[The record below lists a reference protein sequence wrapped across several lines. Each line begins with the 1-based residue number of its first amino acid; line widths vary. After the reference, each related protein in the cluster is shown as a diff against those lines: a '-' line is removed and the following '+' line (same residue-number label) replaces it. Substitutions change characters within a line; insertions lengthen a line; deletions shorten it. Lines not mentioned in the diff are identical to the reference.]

1 MWDRIHWV
9 GMPVLMTLLLH
20 AVVVVTLLWRWPD
33 PRTVEASAPPA
44 APIQA
49 MLVSAEQ
56 LRPKPA
62 PVPPRPVAPRPRTPP
77 KPEANTQQRP
87 EPRVQ
92 PTVVAPERVDLI
104 EAEDPP
110 TPELSEAELAAL
122 TRAEIE
128 AALALDMQSDNGAS
142 ATLRDRVSA
151 TIRLAVVNRWT
162 RPPSARNGMLAVLAI
177 QLVPTGDVVSVS
189 VEQSSG
195 DNAFDRSAINAVE
208 KAARFP
214 EVAQLDT
221 RTFERDVRR
230 FTLIFRPEDLRY

>member
-1 MWDRIHWV
+1 
-9 GMPVLMTLLLH
+9 MTLLLH
-20 AVVVVTLLWRWPD
+20 ALVVVMLLWRWPVT
-33 PRTVEASAPPA
+33 RTIEASAPPA

-49 MLVSAEQ
+49 MLVSPEQ
-56 LRPKPA
+56 LRPKPTPVRARPA
-62 PVPPRPVAPRPRTPP
+62 PQRPRTPA
-77 KPEANTQQRP
+77 KPETNTQPRP
-87 EPRVQ
+87 EPVVQ
-92 PTVVAPERVDLI
+92 SPAAEPEQVDII

-110 TPELSEAELAAL
+110 IPALSEAELAAL

-128 AALALDMQSDNGAS
+128 AALAADMQSDSGAS

-162 RPPSARNGMLAVLAI
+162 RPPSARNGMLAVLEI

-214 EVAQLDT
+214 EVAQLDA
-221 RTFERDVRR
+221 RTFERDFRR